1 MKNTKTNTS
10 LGMVLTHHHIDLR
23 MISHIGDMV
32 GMTKNQLKEISHR
45 QNIWKMEEEPPMEKR
60 EKMMEDTAM
69 SLVTISTVIDN
80 QSGS

>member
-1 MKNTKTNTS
+1 
-10 LGMVLTHHHIDLR
+10 
-23 MISHIGDMV
+23 
-32 GMTKNQLKEISHR
+32 
-45 QNIWKMEEEPPMEKR
+45 MEEEPPMEKR